1 MGVNNLFSGEK
12 MFLKNERAA
21 RVLRLLALA
30 ACVSSVAACAT
41 SDADRDPWAQG
52 ARGSLSEAGPA
63 EPIPD
68 ERFFEVPASK
78 LDTAEYWLEDKPFL
92 ALDTDGIRYFG
103 QHNFACPERT
113 APYLIRA
120 VYENGGTGGFS
131 IIRHGTTL
139 LVRHYSLG
147 RASKMRR
154 TGLVVCLDFKPT
166 EIFHALGGAL

>member
-1 MGVNNLFSGEK
+1 

-21 RVLRLLALA
+21 RVLRVLALA
-30 ACVSSVAACAT
+30 ICLSSVAACAT
-41 SDADRDPWAQG
+41 TSDADRDSWAQG
-52 ARGSLSEAGPA
+52 ARGNLSEAGPE

-68 ERFFEVPASK
+68 ERFFEISASK

-92 ALDTDGIRYFG
+92 ALDKEGISYFG
-103 QHNFACPERT
+103 QHNFACPAGT

-154 TGLVVCLDFKPT
+154 TGLVACLDFKPT